1 MKTKSRY
8 FFSNYCSDVLWL
20 IRMMS
25 VYFLLWGTI
34 FPAMGRELLPLDGL
48 WELSLPFKQEKVA
61 VVLPGTM
68 DEWGK
73 GNVNNNRQETKHLSR
88 AVTYEGEALYRKEVN
103 VPETFKGKRGDYQHF
118 ILFNIQCFS
127 AIMLSHDSIKCHEPR
142 YNSRCILKASLSHVN
157 SFLLWLD

>member
-1 MKTKSRY
+1 M
-8 FFSNYCSDVLWL
+8 C
-20 IRMMS
+20 IRDRS

-48 WELSLPFKQEKVA
+48 WELSRPCKQEKVA

-88 AVTYEGEALYRKEVN
+88 AVTYEGEALY
-103 VPETFKGKRGDYQHF
+103 
-118 ILFNIQCFS
+118 
-127 AIMLSHDSIKCHEPR
+127 LSLIHI
-142 YNSRCILKASLSHVN
+142 
-157 SFLLWLD
+157 

>member
-103 VPETFKGKRGDYQHF
+103 VPETFKGKR
-118 ILFNIQCFS
+118 LF
-127 AIMLSHDSIKCHEPR
+127 L
-142 YNSRCILKASLSHVN
+142 HVERTKKTTVFVDGKKN
-157 SFLLWLD
+157 RFL

>member
-1 MKTKSRY
+1 M
-8 FFSNYCSDVLWL
+8 
-20 IRMMS
+20 
-25 VYFLLWGTI
+25 
-34 FPAMGRELLPLDGL
+34 LPLDGL

-103 VPETFKGKRGDYQHF
+103 VPETFKGKR
-118 ILFNIQCFS
+118 LFLHVERTKKTTVFVDGKKS
-127 AIMLSHDSIKCHEPR
+127 VPVIMFKHPIVM
-142 YNSRCILKASLSHVN
+142 I
-157 SFLLWLD
+157 